1 MKNNYLL
8 LTPGPLSTSKT
19 VKEAMLQDWCTWDDD
34 YNIGIVEK
42 IRTQLC
48 SLAGS
53 TELLTATL
61 MQGSGTASV
70 EAALGTFISKKDT
83 LLVINNGAYGARI
96 KLISDYLNINV
107 ISLDFVETHY
117 PDVDQI
123 ERTLKEN
130 PHISHVAMVHCETT
144 TGMLNPLEAVAEL
157 LLFLSSEFL
166 IDIDS

>member
-8 LTPGPLSTSKT
+8 LTPGPLSTSIT

-83 LLVINNGAYGARI
+83 LLVINNDVYGTCI
-96 KLISDYLNINV
+96 KQISDYLNIDV
-107 ISLDFVETHY
+107 ISLNFAETHY
-117 PDVDQI
+117 PDVAQI
-123 ERTLKEN
+123 EQTLKDKA
-130 PHISHVAMVHCETT
+130 HTSLVAIVHYETT
-144 TGMLNPLEAVAEL
+144 TGMLNPLEAVADL
-157 LLFLSSEFL
+157 LNH
-166 IDIDS
+166 